1 MMNTR
6 ILLLALLFMVTQLI
20 ALPLGLSQDS

>member
-6 ILLLALLFMVTQLI
+6 ILLLALLFMAMQLI

>member
-6 ILLLALLFMVTQLI
+6 ILLLALLFMAIQLI
-20 ALPLGLSQDS
+20 VLPLGLSQDS

>member
-6 ILLLALLFMVTQLI
+6 ILLLALLFMVMQLI
-20 ALPLGLSQDS
+20 ALPLGLAQDS